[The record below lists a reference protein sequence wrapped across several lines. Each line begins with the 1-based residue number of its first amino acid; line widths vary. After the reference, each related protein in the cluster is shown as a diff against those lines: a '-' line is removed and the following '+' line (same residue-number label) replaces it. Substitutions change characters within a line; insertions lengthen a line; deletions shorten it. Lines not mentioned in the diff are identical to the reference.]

1 MARPCKVG
9 DTVWTFS
16 AIKGFVTS
24 FEAPDIEWIIEETKY
39 FGKEI
44 FLTRDEAEAAL
55 KENAR

>member
-1 MARPCKVG
+1 MG